1 MTVSKNEPDWEIL
14 SVFGMP
20 INIAQTG
27 EPEISYDDIIQNI
40 IYASEFLTKNRSNT
54 DYNRYYDAF
63 KAMLLALKIHYPSK
77 YFEIENK
84 TGSDLNALFD
94 LNIISGRDIKLQ
106 RISLSQ
112 ISEFFKTS
120 P

>member
-1 MTVSKNEPDWEIL
+1 MTDSIKEPDWKIL
-14 SVFGMP
+14 STFGMP
-20 INIAQTG
+20 INIVEKG
-27 EPEISYDDIIQNI
+27 KPEISYGEVFLNI
-40 IYASEFLTKNRSNT
+40 ISASQILTENRSNK
-54 DYNRYYDAF
+54 DYNRHYDAF

-84 TGSDLNALFD
+84 TGSDLNDLFD
-94 LNIISGRDIKLQ
+94 LNNISGRDIKLQ

-112 ISEFFKTS
+112 ISDFFKTS